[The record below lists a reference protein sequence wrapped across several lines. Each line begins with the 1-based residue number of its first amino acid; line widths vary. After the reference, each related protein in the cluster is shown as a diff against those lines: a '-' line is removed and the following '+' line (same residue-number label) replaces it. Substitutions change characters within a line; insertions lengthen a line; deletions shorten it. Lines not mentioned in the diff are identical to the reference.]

1 MNSRFKKLSLFVILF
16 LGWTVSRSAAAEW
29 PAITP
34 EDKAM
39 TSVPQQP
46 DAPAIILYREENTDD
61 TKNFRTVYLRIKVL
75 TEAGRKY
82 ADVEIPVG
90 RSPFTISQLSGR
102 TVHGDGQIIPLEDQ
116 PVDKV
121 AVRDHGVRMHVKAF
135 TLPSVQVGSILDYR
149 YSLHF
154 PEGSRNAPEWMV
166 QSELFT
172 RKAVFKFVPT
182 KYAPKA
188 DSLRNPNSSSQTV
201 GSATLT
207 TDMPSYE
214 QTGTSMGGEAVSE
227 YTWLNHLPAG
237 QAPEEHVTTAA
248 LAKWVDLEMNNV
260 PPSIH
265 EPDTPPEGALSW
277 RVEMFY
283 RYTAKPDDYWKSAG
297 KSWNKDVESFLGRK
311 NGIAEAASQLVAAS
325 DTPEVKVQKIYA
337 AVSQMENQSFAIV
350 PNRPAPTPA
359 SGAENVLQ
367 KRSGT
372 HDELNRLFVAM
383 VRAAGI
389 PATIMWV
396 PDRGRTMFDPNFMS
410 TDQLDGEVAIAQL
423 GGQDLFLDPGTKF
436 CPYGVLNW
444 HYTGS
449 RGLRQSANGSTLAD
463 SPPPNYKQANI
474 QRVARLQLTD
484 KGTMDGTLAVGF
496 SGQEAMVRRQQAA
509 ILDANGRKQLL
520 QDEVGSWLPGGTQ
533 VTLTNAPEWDKTEGM
548 LVGKFKV
555 AGPLA
560 TNDGQRWVVPLHVFQ
575 ASQKPRFSS
584 ASRTGPVYFDY
595 ASRQT
600 DEVHVILP
608 ANVEL
613 ETLPAN
619 QQAKT
624 GYALYTTEQKREGAN
639 GIAAMRDLAV
649 NTVLF
654 SPDEYKDLKDFY
666 DKVAAGDN
674 APAALKGSLH
684 PQNN

>member
-1 MNSRFKKLSLFVILF
+1 M
-16 LGWTVSRSAAAEW
+16 
-29 PAITP
+29 
-34 EDKAM
+34 
-39 TSVPQQP
+39 
-46 DAPAIILYREENTDD
+46 
-61 TKNFRTVYLRIKVL
+61 
-75 TEAGRKY
+75 
-82 ADVEIPVG
+82 
-90 RSPFTISQLSGR
+90 
-102 TVHGDGQIIPLEDQ
+102 
-116 PVDKV
+116 
-121 AVRDHGVRMHVKAF
+121 
-135 TLPSVQVGSILDYR
+135 
-149 YSLHF
+149 
-154 PEGSRNAPEWMV
+154 
-166 QSELFT
+166 
-172 RKAVFKFVPT
+172 
-182 KYAPKA
+182 
-188 DSLRNPNSSSQTV
+188 
-201 GSATLT
+201 
-207 TDMPSYE
+207 
-214 QTGTSMGGEAVSE
+214 
-227 YTWLNHLPAG
+227 
-237 QAPEEHVTTAA
+237 
-248 LAKWVDLEMNNV
+248 
-260 PPSIH
+260 
-265 EPDTPPEGALSW
+265 
-277 RVEMFY
+277 
-283 RYTAKPDDYWKSAG
+283 
-297 KSWNKDVESFLGRK
+297 
-311 NGIAEAASQLVAAS
+311 AAS
-325 DTPEVKVQKIYA
+325 DSPEVKVQKIYA

-350 PNRPAPTPA
+350 PNQPAPMPA

-367 KRSGT
+367 KRGGT

-383 VRAAGI
+383 VRAAEI
-389 PATIMWV
+389 PAIMMWI

-410 TDQLDGEVAIAQL
+410 TDQLDGEVAIAQP
-423 GGQDLFLDPGTKF
+423 GGQDVFLDPGTKF

-463 SPPPNYKQANI
+463 SPPPNYKQASI

-509 ILDANGRKQLL
+509 NLDANGRKQLL

-560 TNDGQRWVVPLHVFQ
+560 TNDGQRWVVPIHVFQ
-575 ASQKPRFSS
+575 ANQKPLFSS

-639 GIAAMRDLAV
+639 GITAMRDLAV